1 MKHSLSFPVALAALC
16 FGMQA
21 HAEVR
26 LPALFSDHMVLQQ
39 ETPVPVWGWAMAGE
53 KVEVSIAG
61 QVQSTTAGTDSKWQV
76 KLAPLKSAQP
86 LEMTVKGTNTITVK
100 DVLVGE
106 AWLCTGQSN
115 MVMTVANS
123 KDYEKER
130 ATAAL
135 PMIRMFTVA
144 SGRSKTAKD
153 DCVGSWVVCSPDT
166 VGAFSAVAFYFG
178 RELQQRRGGA
188 VGIINSSA
196 GGTLIESWLN
206 EDVQRACAEL
216 KPFFEQRERLMR
228 EFDREAAEAS
238 HQKSMAKW
246 KLAADA
252 ARAAGQPEPKQPG
265 HPRSSF
271 LAAMDVG
278 GLFNGMIAPLIPYS
292 VRGIA
297 WYQGESN
304 AHPDRTRFYATQ
316 LRLLVRNMRERW
328 GAELPFVWVQLPN
341 LNKKMPWPEIREAQ
355 LKCLDLPN
363 TGMAVTIDA
372 GESLDI
378 HPKDKQ
384 TVGHRLAQWA
394 LGRVYGEKLPSISG
408 PLPAGHEIRGREV
421 VVRFQ
426 HADGG
431 LMSKDGEL
439 KGFVIAGENRAWKP
453 ATARIEGDTVVVSAP
468 NVSKPVAV
476 RYAWASDPV
485 CNLFNGAGMPASP
498 FRTDDSQAP

>member
-1 MKHSLSFPVALAALC
+1 MKPFLPLVAFCLTL
-16 FGMQA
+16 QA
-21 HAEVR
+21 QAEVR

-39 ETPVPVWGWAMAGE
+39 DTPVPVWGWAGAGE

-61 QVQSTTAGTDSKWQV
+61 QTQDTTAGSDGKWQV
-76 KLAPLKSAQP
+76 KLTPLKSAQP
-86 LEMTVKGTNTITVK
+86 LEMTVKGANTITVK

-106 AWLCTGQSN
+106 TWLCSGQSN

-130 ATAAL
+130 ATATL

-144 SGRSKTAKD
+144 SGRSKEIKD

-166 VGAFSAVAFYFG
+166 VGAYSAVAFYFG
-178 RELQQRRGGA
+178 RELQQHRGCS

-206 EDVQRACAEL
+206 EDAQRASAAL

-228 EFDREAAEAS
+228 EFDRDAAEVT
-238 HQKSMAKW
+238 HQKSMSKW

-252 ARAAGQPEPKQPG
+252 AKAAGQPEPKLPS

-271 LAAMDVG
+271 LGAMDVG
-278 GLFNGMIAPLIPYS
+278 GLFNGMIAPLIPYA

-304 AHPDRTRFYATQ
+304 AHPDRTRFYETQ
-316 LRLLVRNMRERW
+316 LRLLVRDMRQRW
-328 GAELPFVWVQLPN
+328 GAELPFVWVQMPN
-341 LNKKMPWPEIREAQ
+341 LNKKMPWAEIREAQ

-363 TGMAVTIDA
+363 TGMAITIDA
-372 GESLDI
+372 GESKDT

-394 LGRVYGEKLPSISG
+394 LGHVYGEKVPSISG
-408 PLPAGHEIRGREV
+408 PLPAGHEIRGSEL
-421 VVRFQ
+421 VVRFH

-431 LMSKDGEL
+431 LVSKDGEL
-439 KGFVIAGENRAWKP
+439 KGFLMAGENRAWKP
-453 ATARIEGDTVVVSAP
+453 ATARIEGDTVVVTSP
-468 NVSKPVAV
+468 QVSKPVAV
-476 RYAWASDPV
+476 RYAWASDPL
-485 CNLFNGAGMPASP
+485 CNLFNAAGLPASP
-498 FRTDDSQAP
+498 FRTDDWQSP

>member
-1 MKHSLSFPVALAALC
+1 MKPFLPLVALCLAL
-16 FGMQA
+16 QA

-39 ETPVPVWGWAMAGE
+39 DTSVPVWGWAGAGE

-61 QVQSTTAGTDSKWQV
+61 QTQTATTGPDGKWQV
-76 KLAPLKSAQP
+76 KLTPLKSAEP
-86 LEMTVKGTNTITVK
+86 LEMTVKGINTLTVK

-106 AWLCTGQSN
+106 PWLCSGQSN

-130 ATAAL
+130 ATATL

-144 SGRSKTAKD
+144 SGRSKEVKD
-153 DCVGSWVVCSPDT
+153 DCVGSWIVCSPDT
-166 VGAFSAVAFYFG
+166 VGAYSAVAFYFG
-178 RELQQRRGGA
+178 RELQQHRGCA

-206 EDVQRACAEL
+206 TDAQRACVDL
-216 KPFFEQRERLMR
+216 KPFFEQRDRLMR
-228 EFDREAAEAS
+228 EFDREAAEVT

-246 KLAADA
+246 KLAADTA
-252 ARAAGQPEPKQPG
+252 KAAGHPEPKQPS

-271 LAAMDVG
+271 LGAMDVG
-278 GLFNGMIAPLIPYS
+278 GLFNGMIAPLIPYA

-304 AHPDRTRFYATQ
+304 AHPDRTRFYETQ
-316 LRLLVRNMRERW
+316 LRLLVRDMRERW
-328 GAELPFVWVQLPN
+328 DTELPFVWVQMPN

-355 LKCLDLPN
+355 LKCLNLPK
-363 TGMAVTIDA
+363 TGMAITIDA
-372 GESLDI
+372 GESKDT

-394 LGRVYGEKLPSISG
+394 LGHVYGEKVPSISG
-408 PLPAGHEIRGREV
+408 PLPAHHEIRGSQIIV
-421 VVRFQ
+421 HFH

-431 LMSKDGEL
+431 LMSKGGEL
-439 KGFVIAGENRAWKP
+439 KGFLMAGANHAWKP
-453 ATARIEGDTVVVSAP
+453 ATARIEGDTVVIASP
-468 NVSKPVAV
+468 QVSKPVAV

-485 CNLFNGAGMPASP
+485 CNLFNAAGLPASP
-498 FRTDDSQAP
+498 FRTDDWQTP